1 MKFSKISYFQK
12 LFRHQNIRLLANFFT
27 LVGQENNTRNTSFV
41 F

>member
-1 MKFSKISYFQK
+1 MKIFKISYSQN
-12 LFRHQNIRLLANFFT
+12 LFRHQNIRLLSNFFT